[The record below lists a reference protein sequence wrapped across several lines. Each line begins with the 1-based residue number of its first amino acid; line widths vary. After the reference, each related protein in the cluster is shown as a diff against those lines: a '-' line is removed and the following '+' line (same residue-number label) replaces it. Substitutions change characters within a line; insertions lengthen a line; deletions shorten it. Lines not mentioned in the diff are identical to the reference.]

1 MRKALK
7 LIVLLAITFCFA
19 SSVSAASNPYGKY
32 QSLYGITTIRCTW
45 YAWQQAYEHTGVALP
60 SWGNAQTWYNSAIN
74 DGYKVG
80 SEAKPNSIAVWSSS
94 DGYGHVG
101 FVVSVSGNIMTVN
114 EAGIVTDENEGI
126 VNGSHKYTTAENLI
140 GFIYLDE
147 APTKNN
153 SSNNSTTN
161 TKTNNTASNNSP
173 KKEESSNTNLNSL
186 TIDIEGFEFKEDTL
200 EYKLEVDYRTEIIH
214 ISASAED
221 DKAIVTGAGAKALK
235 IGENNYS
242 IIITAEDGTTKEYKI
257 TITRDE
263 PLIVDHVE
271 TKIEDDPLMN
281 YLIIGIISGGIILGT
296 IIIILII
303 KKGKKKKATRSSVK

>member
-1 MRKALK
+1 MKKISK
-7 LIVLLAITFCFA
+7 LIVFLTILTFCFT
-19 SSVSAASNPYGKY
+19 SSVQAASNPYGKY
-32 QSLYGITTIRCTW
+32 QSLYGVTTVRCTW

-101 FVVSVSGNIMTVN
+101 FVVSVEGNYMTTN
-114 EAGIVTDENEGI
+114 EGGIVTEENDGI
-126 VNGSHKYTTAENLI
+126 INGMQRSTSAGNLI

-153 SSNNSTTN
+153 SSNNATTN
-161 TKTNNTASNNSP
+161 TNTNNTASNNSS
-173 KKEESSNTNLNSL
+173 KKEESSNTNLKDL
-186 TIDIEGFEFKEDTL
+186 TIDIEGFEFNNETL
-200 EYKLEVDYRTEIIH
+200 EYKLEVDFTTEVIH

-235 IGENNYS
+235 VGENNYS

-257 TITRDE
+257 TITRGE

-271 TKIEDDPLMN
+271 IQTEDDQVIS
-281 YLIIGIISGGIILGT
+281 YLIIGAISGGIILGT

-303 KKGKKKKATRSSVK
+303 KKSKRRKK